1 MTTKNDSKPIKIAIT
16 GSEGLIGWHLR
27 VFLFTKA
34 NNSYGSAE
42 SIPME
47 VVGCNRSQFNDDEY
61 LSSAVGN
68 ADVVVHLAGMNRG
81 DEDMIAKVNV
91 ELAERLAQFL
101 KKTNSTPQVIYSS
114 STHADG
120 NSRYGVSKR
129 TAGERLAQW
138 AAETGGKF
146 CNLILPHVFGEHGK
160 PFYNSVVSTFAHQL
174 ANGETPHIDNDG
186 QLCLLHCQDVA
197 AVIWEKITSGFS
209 GEARPEGTPVKVS
222 EMLGRLQRLVTRY
235 QEGAIPNLDDPLD
248 LRLFNTW
255 RSYLPH
261 EARLR
266 DLTVHA
272 DNRGDLFEVIRVD
285 GEGQV
290 FLSTTHP
297 GVTRGD
303 HFHTKKVERFLVLSG
318 KAKIRL
324 RKVMDDN
331 VFTYE
336 VDGTTPQAIDIPTLH
351 SHNIT
356 NVGDEPL
363 VALFWA
369 GEHFD
374 VENSDTCCLPVA
386 LPSGQKVN
394 S

>member
-1 MTTKNDSKPIKIAIT
+1 MTNKSDSMPSKIVIT
-16 GSEGLIGWHLR
+16 GSDGLIGWHLR

-34 NNSYGSAE
+34 NASYGSTLPV
-42 SIPME
+42 PME
-47 VVGCNRSQFNDDEY
+47 VVCCNRTLFNDDEH
-61 LSSAVGN
+61 LLSAVEN

-81 DEDMIAKVNV
+81 DEDEIAKVNV
-91 ELAERLAQFL
+91 ELADRLVEFL
-101 KKTNSTPQVIYSS
+101 KKSNSKPQVIYSS

-120 NSRYGVSKR
+120 DSKYGVSKR
-129 TAGERLAQW
+129 TAGERFAEW
-138 AAETGGKF
+138 ADESGGKF

-160 PFYNSVVSTFAHQL
+160 PFYNSVVSTFSHQL

-197 AVIWEKITSGFS
+197 AEIWQRMATQFS
-209 GEARPEGTPVKVS
+209 GEARPEGTPIKVS
-222 EMLGRLQRLVTRY
+222 ELLGRLQRVVSRY
-235 QEGAIPNLDDPLD
+235 QEDAIPNLDDSLD

-261 EARLR
+261 EARCKN
-266 DLTVHA
+266 LTLHA
-272 DNRGDLFEVIRVD
+272 DDRGDLFEAIRVD

-290 FLSTTHP
+290 FVSTTHP

-303 HFHTKKVERFLVLSG
+303 HFHTKKIERFLVLSG
-318 KAKIRL
+318 QAKIRL

-336 VDGTTPQAIDIPTLH
+336 VSGDNPQAIDIPTLH
-351 SHNIT
+351 THNIT
-356 NVGDEPL
+356 NVGSGPL
-363 VALFWA
+363 VTLFWA

-374 VENSDTCCLPVA
+374 VENADTCCLPVT
-386 LPSGQKVN
+386 LSSGQKVKA
-394 S
+394 